1 MFLALVAL
9 LTQSA
14 SAEPY
19 PPPGLTVAAPK
30 PILNDRDLL
39 LYSVQLDQLTLTDSL
54 AAYGDPND
62 PLIPVGELARLLD
75 LDLEVSPEEGRITG
89 NLGERRASLV
99 IDLESGLARLSGSTI
114 PLRPADIVASNAEV
128 YIRASALAL
137 ILPVKFEVSGEA
149 LSITLR
155 PTEKLP
161 IQARLERIARL
172 RELGQ
177 PSEGDSE
184 PAMVV
189 RSPYK
194 LFSPPSFDV
203 VAELGRDTRRSRPM
217 ASRYDLRFAGDL
229 LYANLQG
236 YVGSDEAGRPQ
247 TARFI
252 VERRSADGD
261 LPLGATRISGGDVFT
276 PPLPMGVRSVG
287 GRGISFTT
295 APLDTASVFNTID
308 LRGELPLGFDVEL
321 YVNDVL
327 RSGERTPVNGRYEFL
342 AVPLSRGI
350 NVIRIVTYGPRG
362 QRSETVRI
370 INVGGG
376 QLRKGESQ
384 VEFGVVDQGRD
395 LVRFSSSSQPSS
407 GLVSSGLRLAGT
419 AAYGLTGGVTVV
431 AGAAVYPSIVND
443 RRALGTLGFRSS
455 LAGFAVR
462 ADLAADS
469 AGGRAIGFGAA
480 GQPFGVSLTLDDT
493 EYRGGFVD
501 ETINILSPDRQLLRH
516 SALSVDFALPPIGG
530 RRIPLTLRADRVQFV
545 DGGDRWIASARASAS
560 IFNALVSS
568 GFDYQRTTGENGKV
582 DEQLVGNITAS
593 KFVDFKWQLRSAV
606 DFNLLP
612 TSQLRAVSFTA
623 DRSLSDRFSFRLGL
637 GHAFSENSETSGQVG
652 GVYRLPFGELAFAGD
667 FGLHNH
673 DWGLSMRFAFGSLFN
688 PASQRYVMTP
698 PGAASSGSAVVEA
711 YVDHDGDG
719 RMSLGDE
726 PTKGVLVQGGRTDV
740 ATDASGIALV
750 TGVGAGPSAM
760 LTVNTK
766 DVPLMYVRDTPSR
779 IKFEPRPG
787 EVVQIPY
794 AIQPVGEVYA
804 RFVTSGASGAVV
816 GLSALRVRL
825 VKSGT
830 EPIPAVTEYDGSV
843 LFSDIPPGI
852 YTMQLD
858 PAQAARLRM
867 TLQQTPSIQVK
878 PDSSVSVQT
887 MVHFLH

>member
-1 MFLALVAL
+1 MILALVGV
-9 LTQSA
+9 LTQPA
-14 SAEPY
+14 STEFHSTPT
-19 PPPGLTVAAPK
+19 LTATAQTPVP
-30 PILNDRDLL
+30 DERDLL

-62 PLIPVGELARLLD
+62 PLIPMGELARLLD
-75 LDLEVSPEEGRITG
+75 LDIQVFADEGRITG
-89 NLGERRASLV
+89 SLGEQRVSLV
-99 IDLESGLARLSGSTI
+99 IDLQSGLARLGGNTI
-114 PLRPADIVASNAEV
+114 PLSRADIVALNAEV
-128 YIRASALAL
+128 YIRASALAH
-137 ILPVKFEVSGEA
+137 ILPVKFDVSGEG
-149 LSITLR
+149 LSIALH

-189 RSPYK
+189 KSPYR

-203 VAELGRDTRRSRPM
+203 VGELGRDTRRSRAM
-217 ASRYDLRFAGDL
+217 ATRYDLRFAGDL

-236 YVGSDEAGRPQ
+236 YVGSDDAGRPQ
-247 TARFI
+247 TARFL
-252 VERRSADGD
+252 VERRSADGA

-276 PPLPMGVRSVG
+276 PPLPMGVRSIG

-295 APLDTASVFNTID
+295 APLESASVFNTID

-327 RSGERTPVNGRYEFL
+327 RSGERTPVHGRYEFL

-362 QRSETVRI
+362 QRGEAVRV

-384 VEFGVVDQGRD
+384 IEFGLVDQGRD
-395 LVRFSSSSQPSS
+395 VLEFNSASQPTS
-407 GLVSSGLRLAGT
+407 GLASSGLRLAGT
-419 AAYGLTGGVTVV
+419 AAYGLTNAITLVT
-431 AGAAVYPSIVND
+431 GAAVYPSILND
-443 RRALGTLGFRSS
+443 RRALGTFGIRTSV
-455 LAGFAVR
+455 AGFAVR
-462 ADLAADS
+462 ADMAADS
-469 AGGRAIGFGAA
+469 TGGRAIGFGAA

-501 ETINILSPDRQLLRH
+501 ETISILSPDRQLLRH

-530 RRIPLTLRADRVQFV
+530 RRIPLTLRGARDEFV
-545 DGGDRWIASARASAS
+545 DGGERWVASARTSAS
-560 IFNALVSS
+560 VFNTLVSS
-568 GFDYQRTTGENGKV
+568 GFDYQRTTGENGKA

-593 KFVDFKWQLRSAV
+593 KFLDFKWQLRSAI

-612 TSQLRAVSFTA
+612 TSELRAVSFTA
-623 DRSLSDRFSFRLGL
+623 DRNLSDRFSFRLGV
-637 GHAFSENSETSGQVG
+637 GHAFSENPETSAQVG
-652 GVYRLPFGELAFAGD
+652 GVYRLPFGELTFAGD
-667 FGLHNH
+667 FGLHNR

-688 PASQRYVMTP
+688 PASQRYVMTS
-698 PGAASSGSAVVEA
+698 PGAASSGSAVVKA

-719 RMSLGDE
+719 RFGPGDE
-726 PTKGVLVQGGRTDV
+726 PTKGVVVQGGQTDV
-740 ATDASGIALV
+740 ATNTSGTALI

-804 RFVTSGASGAVV
+804 RFLITAQSGAAV

-830 EPIPAVTEYDGSV
+830 QPIVGVTEYDGSV
-843 LFSDIPPGI
+843 VFSDVPPGV
-852 YTMQLD
+852 YTVQLD
-858 PAQAARLRM
+858 PAQAGRLRM
-867 TLQQTPSIQVK
+867 TLQQTPSIHVT
-878 PDSSVSVQT
+878 PDSSVNFQAT
-887 MVHFLH
+887 VHFVH